1 MLAVGKWSCWNR
13 IWPGGSWLYEQKSV
27 DVRADRRYSSIL
39 LIARSPISRVRFGIV
54 FSTERVHSLVE
65 ECLVIYTGN
74 RTSQKRHDSSFRDLN
89 KNYQEKQKELIRS
102 CDHVVHWIDWRCSTL
117 TFNTRVIF
125 FHWSVWFTTFS
136 PLSVYVFFCVCMFLI
151 FAIVYF
157 VSPRISI
164 QYCNIIFILQK
175 DIFYDFTESE

>member
-136 PLSVYVFFCVCMFLI
+136 PLSIYVFFCVCMFLI

-164 QYCNIIFILQK
+164 
-175 DIFYDFTESE
+175 